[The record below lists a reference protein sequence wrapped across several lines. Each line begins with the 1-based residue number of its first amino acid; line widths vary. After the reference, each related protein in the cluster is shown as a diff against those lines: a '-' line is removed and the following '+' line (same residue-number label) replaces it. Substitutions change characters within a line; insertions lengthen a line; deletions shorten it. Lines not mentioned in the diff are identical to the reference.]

1 LRGGSC
7 EGSLSTLNSQLPTP
21 SILLGGE
28 MKKNKRDFLRLTDFT
43 AGEVDALLKGSLAL
57 KKRWKKGLRGTSLA
71 GKCLGLI
78 FDKASTRTR
87 VSFEVAM
94 RQLGG
99 SSIYLDPGTTQIKRG
114 ESIADSA
121 RVLSRY
127 LDGVVLRTFDHAI
140 VEEWS
145 RWASVPIINGL
156 TDLLHPCQIFCDLL
170 TIVEKKKT
178 YRGLKVAYIGDGNNV
193 ANSWVEAASML
204 DFSLALACPKWY
216 EPDAHILKE
225 AHEKV
230 KGRVMITQDPHEAVR
245 GADIVYTDVWAS
257 MGQEEEREE
266 RLKTFQGYRVDAQ
279 LMQKAGKN
287 ALVMHCLPAHAGE
300 EISAEVLEGP
310 QSIVFDQAENR
321 LHGQKGILEFLLKT
335 IQPQRAQRTQRI

>member
-1 LRGGSC
+1 
-7 EGSLSTLNSQLPTP
+7 
-21 SILLGGE
+21 
-28 MKKNKRDFLRLTDFT
+28 MKKTKRDFLRLTDFT
-43 AGEVDALLKGSLAL
+43 AGEVDALLKRSLAL
-57 KKRWKKGLRGTSLA
+57 KKRWKKGLRDNSLA
-71 GKCLGLI
+71 GKCIGLI

-178 YRGLKVAYIGDGNNV
+178 YRGLKLAYVGDGNNV

-225 AHEKV
+225 AGEKV
-230 KGRVMITQDPHEAVR
+230 KGRLMISQDPVEAVR

-266 RLKTFQGYRVDAQ
+266 RLKTFQGYRVDAK
-279 LMQKAGKN
+279 LMQKAGEN

-321 LHGQKGILEFLLKT
+321 LHGQKGILEFLLRT
-335 IQPQRAQRTQRI
+335 YQPQRAQRTQR